1 MYWAN
6 FLHIYQPHDQHKDIL
21 DAVAT
26 QSYRP
31 ILEGIKNRMKVRLTL
46 NINAAL
52 LELFDKHGHRDLI
65 DTIREIAGS
74 GQVELTGSA
83 KYHTF
88 LPFLDES
95 EIARQIKINDETAK
109 FYLGDSWRPRG
120 FFPPEM
126 AFSEKIIPILE
137 DLGFS
142 WLILDEIA
150 CGGKPGDVDYQS
162 LYKIKNSKLN
172 VFFRERRL
180 SNLIMGAVVRSTETL
195 KEAMRDDM
203 ASNRYLITAMDGE
216 TFGHHRPG
224 LEKMFF
230 EILDD
235 TDFNL
240 IQISEISDSFKNEI
254 EIMPT
259 ASTWA
264 SSAEDIKHGSQ
275 FLSWSDPAN
284 EIHARQKEFT
294 DLVLA
299 EVRKIPPSDP
309 HYKELRHEMDV
320 GLASD
325 QYFWASAKPWWSVEM
340 IESVAFHLLEIVRKI
355 PNVSPAI
362 VDRARTL
369 YESIVS
375 TAFYWQRS
383 GKIREMMR
391 EQGSIT
397 RIPFIDRTIGKG
409 GEEEGVFHAFIEMM
423 KNLEKIAAE
432 KGEYEKAILWRDS
445 VYKFQNKLDI
455 YDAVNAIDLLRIEM
469 PNEAVERT
477 IEKYKDKYRAI
488 RGGQPEQR
496 GR

>member
-1 MYWAN
+1 
-6 FLHIYQPHDQHKDIL
+6 
-21 DAVAT
+21 
-26 QSYRP
+26 
-31 ILEGIKNRMKVRLTL
+31 
-46 NINAAL
+46 
-52 LELFDKHGHRDLI
+52 
-65 DTIREIAGS
+65 
-74 GQVELTGSA
+74 
-83 KYHTF
+83 
-88 LPFLDES
+88 
-95 EIARQIKINDETAK
+95 
-109 FYLGDSWRPRG
+109 
-120 FFPPEM
+120 
-126 AFSEKIIPILE
+126 
-137 DLGFS
+137 
-142 WLILDEIA
+142 
-150 CGGKPGDVDYQS
+150 
-162 LYKIKNSKLN
+162 
-172 VFFRERRL
+172 
-180 SNLIMGAVVRSTETL
+180 MGAVVRSTETL
-195 KEAMRDDM
+195 KKAMRDDM

-375 TAFYWQRS
+375 PAFYWQRS

-423 KNLEKIAAE
+423 KKLEKNAVE

-445 VYKFQNKLDI
+445 VYKLQNKLDI